1 VATSAILPLHAR
13 TTQFMDLEE
22 DLMSSIKI
30 LKSRNRIFG
39 SLPTI
44 EELISPPEEHE
55 NEDNPQSLND
65 DEIESSAKDP
75 FAFFLLI

>member
-1 VATSAILPLHAR
+1 
-13 TTQFMDLEE
+13 MDREE

-65 DEIESSAKDP
+65 DEIVAQVHYEKALKQGEIIEVESEEEEEDDV
-75 FAFFLLI
+75 L

>member
-1 VATSAILPLHAR
+1 
-13 TTQFMDLEE
+13 MDREE

-39 SLPTI
+39 SLATI
-44 EELISPPEEHE
+44 EELISPPKEHE

-65 DEIESSAKDP
+65 NEIVAQVHYEKAFKQGEIIEVESEEEEEDDV
-75 FAFFLLI
+75 L